1 MFDDI
6 SDDLSTH
13 PTWMPT
19 KPVTTLRQTSPS
31 KKPTKPKTTRPTK
44 ATTPK
49 ATKPT
54 RPTKPTTP
62 KPTKPTTP
70 KPTKPTTP
78 KPTKPTT
85 PKPTK
90 PKTTSPTKPTRP
102 KTTKPTKP
110 TPKPTT
116 PRPTTPRPSRP
127 SYTAIPHLTPGVSG
141 TGMAYFSCQFEKSKE
156 PNVEF
161 IVCLHINLKC
171 VNPVLVSGKYQEVKY
186 TIEEINQNLF
196 KKQVIIH
203 NIYFR
208 KLKKLEK
215 KGPKYI
221 FI

>member
-54 RPTKPTTP
+54 R
-62 KPTKPTTP
+62 
-70 KPTKPTTP
+70 
-78 KPTKPTT
+78 PTKPTT

-171 VNPVLVSGKYQEVKY
+171 VKPVLVSGKYQEVKY

>member
-1 MFDDI
+1 
-6 SDDLSTH
+6 
-13 PTWMPT
+13 MPT
-19 KPVTTLRQTSPS
+19 KPVTILKQTSPS

-54 RPTKPTTP
+54 RP
-62 KPTKPTTP
+62 
-70 KPTKPTTP
+70 
-78 KPTKPTT
+78 
-85 PKPTK
+85 
-90 PKTTSPTKPTRP
+90 KTTRPPKPTRP
-102 KTTKPTKP
+102 TTPKP

-116 PRPTTPRPSRP
+116 PKPTTPKPTTPKPSRP

-171 VNPVLVSGKYQEVKY
+171 VKPVLVSGKYQEVKY

-196 KKQVIIH
+196 KKQVIIYH
-203 NIYFR
+203 
-208 KLKKLEK
+208 
-215 KGPKYI
+215 
-221 FI
+221 

>member
-1 MFDDI
+1 
-6 SDDLSTH
+6 
-13 PTWMPT
+13 MPT

-49 ATKPT
+49 ATEPT
-54 RPTKPTTP
+54 R
-62 KPTKPTTP
+62 
-70 KPTKPTTP
+70 
-78 KPTKPTT
+78 PTKPTT

-90 PKTTSPTKPTRP
+90 PKTTSPTKPTTP
-102 KTTKPTKP
+102 KP
-110 TPKPTT
+110 TPK
-116 PRPTTPRPSRP
+116 PSRP
-127 SYTAIPHLTPGVSG
+127 SYTVIPHLTPGVSG
-141 TGMAYFSCQFEKSKE
+141 TGMAYFNCQFEKSKE

-171 VNPVLVSGKYQEVKY
+171 VKPVLVSGKYQEVKY

>member
-1 MFDDI
+1 
-6 SDDLSTH
+6 
-13 PTWMPT
+13 
-19 KPVTTLRQTSPS
+19 
-31 KKPTKPKTTRPTK
+31 
-44 ATTPK
+44 
-49 ATKPT
+49 
-54 RPTKPTTP
+54 
-62 KPTKPTTP
+62 
-70 KPTKPTTP
+70 
-78 KPTKPTT
+78 
-85 PKPTK
+85 
-90 PKTTSPTKPTRP
+90 
-102 KTTKPTKP
+102 
-110 TPKPTT
+110 
-116 PRPTTPRPSRP
+116 
-127 SYTAIPHLTPGVSG
+127 
-141 TGMAYFSCQFEKSKE
+141 MAYFSCQFEKSKE

>member
-1 MFDDI
+1 
-6 SDDLSTH
+6 
-13 PTWMPT
+13 MPT

-49 ATKPT
+49 ATEPT
-54 RPTKPTTP
+54 R
-62 KPTKPTTP
+62 
-70 KPTKPTTP
+70 
-78 KPTKPTT
+78 PTKPTT

-90 PKTTSPTKPTRP
+90 PKTTSPTKPTTP
-102 KTTKPTKP
+102 KP

-116 PRPTTPRPSRP
+116 PKPSRP
-127 SYTAIPHLTPGVSG
+127 SYTVIPHLTPGVSG
-141 TGMAYFSCQFEKSKE
+141 TGMAYFNCQFEKSKE

-171 VNPVLVSGKYQEVKY
+171 VKPVLVSGKYQEVKY

>member
-62 KPTKPTTP
+62 KPTKPTR
-70 KPTKPTTP
+70 
-78 KPTKPTT
+78 PTKPTT

-90 PKTTSPTKPTRP
+90 PKTTSPTKPTTP
-102 KTTKPTKP
+102 KP

-116 PRPTTPRPSRP
+116 PKPTTPRPSRP
-127 SYTAIPHLTPGVSG
+127 SYTVIPHLTPGVSG
-141 TGMAYFSCQFEKSKE
+141 TGMAYFNCQFEKSKE

-171 VNPVLVSGKYQEVKY
+171 VKPVLVSGKYQEVKY

>member
-1 MFDDI
+1 M
-6 SDDLSTH
+6 S
-13 PTWMPT
+13 T
-19 KPVTTLRQTSPS
+19 KPVTTLKQTSPS

-49 ATKPT
+49 ATKPS
-54 RPTKPTTP
+54 R
-62 KPTKPTTP
+62 
-70 KPTKPTTP
+70 
-78 KPTKPTT
+78 PTKPTT

-90 PKTTSPTKPTRP
+90 PKTTRPTKPTKPKTTRPTKPTRP
-102 KTTKPTKP
+102 TTPKP

-116 PRPTTPRPSRP
+116 PKPTTPKPTTPKPTTPRPSRP

-171 VNPVLVSGKYQEVKY
+171 VKPVLVSGKYQEVKY

-196 KKQVIIH
+196 KKQV
-203 NIYFR
+203 NIYH
-208 KLKKLEK
+208 
-215 KGPKYI
+215 
-221 FI
+221 